1 MRADE
6 RVHSLRG
13 GMIYK
18 LVVPGP
24 IEDVEEVRVLE
35 WHGASGRAFEAGD
48 LIVELETYKAIVEV
62 RAAQHGILRALLC
75 AAGEWQKVGLP
86 LAVMSDDGAEALPD
100 SLAAVAELPV
110 EFEVS

>member
-1 MRADE
+1 
-6 RVHSLRG
+6 
-13 GMIYK
+13 MIYK

-35 WHGASGRAFEAGD
+35 WHGKSGRTFEPGE

-62 RAAQHGILRALLC
+62 RAAQRGILREMLC

-100 SLAAVAELPV
+100 SLAAAAELAV
-110 EFEVS
+110 EFEIN